1 MSLNQC
7 LCLVRAKSF
16 SHLLMNIAY
25 DVVLVLLRV
34 FLDFNLS
41 VCKGFLLGVA
51 GVQRDPS
58 GSGVALEWFGWGFL
72 KSLRIRAA
80 SSN

>member
-1 MSLNQC
+1 
-7 LCLVRAKSF
+7 
-16 SHLLMNIAY
+16 MNIAY